1 MIASVGYVKEEELNI
16 VPLKIGLNNEIYD
29 LAVIY
34 TRTEVR
40 KLAKAFRKLLNIK
53 NNFFNIFKTN

>member
-16 VPLKIGLNNEIYD
+16 LPLKIGLNNENFD

-34 TRTEVR
+34 TRTEVSKML
-40 KLAKAFRKLLNIK
+40 KLK
-53 NNFFNIFKTN
+53 